1 MKKSLRAVLTFA
13 VAMSFVSIAAAAAPL
28 GTNPH
33 PPMTP
38 RPSTPAASFSDVIST
53 VLSDFSL

>member
-13 VAMSFVSIAAAAAPL
+13 VVMSFVSIAAAAAPL

-33 PPMTP
+33 PQ
-38 RPSTPAASFSDVIST
+38 AATVSSSDVISA
-53 VLSDFSL
+53 VLSVLGL